1 MNQMRNF
8 LIFAWLMVAALLWM
22 NWTKERSAP
31 PTPTQIAQTAAAA
44 TPPEGLP
51 VPAAPGAVPA
61 AVPAAATT
69 ATTAVPAAAIP
80 AANGTPPPVAQIGP
94 APAAAPLLTLSNDVL
109 RLTLDGG
116 NVRRAELLNY
126 RASRAPDAPL
136 VRLLDD
142 SAENFYIAQS
152 GWTSAQGAPSHQAG
166 FVAEQP
172 ATVLKL
178 ADGAKTI
185 SASFVWSGAGGV
197 SIRRTY
203 TLARGDYALKVRD
216 EVVNRSA
223 APWTGHIYRYLSR
236 VPHVIKRSMIS
247 PESFSFNGAVWYTP
261 TEKYEKRAYDKFVK
275 DGPLNITTD
284 GGWIALLQ
292 HYFFAGWI
300 PQADQKANFA
310 LASAGNQ
317 FGITATGPEFTVA
330 PGTQTSSE
338 ATLWVGPKLQERL
351 AEQAPGFERAL
362 DYGRLSF
369 LAQPIHWLLT
379 KLHGITGNWGWAI
392 MFLVLLLKL
401 ALYPLSAAQYRSAA
415 KMRKFQPRMQ
425 QLKERYGDDK
435 QKYQTALMELYKKE
449 KINPAGGCLP
459 ILIQMPV
466 FLALYWVLIESVELR
481 QAPWMLWIHDLTAR
495 DPFFILPLINMSVMW
510 YTQRLNPM
518 VGVDP
523 VQARMMQM
531 MPLIF
536 GVMFAF
542 FPAGLVLYW
551 VTNGTLGM
559 LQQLW
564 MMRQYGDKPTST
576 VEKA

>member
-1 MNQMRNF
+1 MNQLRTF
-8 LIFAWLMVAALLWM
+8 LIFAWLMVATILWM
-22 NWTKERSAP
+22 NWNKEQQAP
-31 PTPTQIAQTAAAA
+31 PTPTELAQAAAA
-44 TPPEGLP
+44 VTPPEGLP
-51 VPAAPGAVPA
+51 APAVPGVSVPGATPTETTAA
-61 AVPAAATT
+61 AVPT
-69 ATTAVPAAAIP
+69 
-80 AANGTPPPVAQIGP
+80 ANGQPPVAQVGP
-94 APAAAPLLTLSNDVL
+94 APATAPRVTLSNDVL
-109 RLTLDGG
+109 RLSLDGG
-116 NVRRAELLNY
+116 NVRRAELLKY
-126 RASRAPDAPL
+126 RQSRAPDAPL
-136 VRLLDD
+136 VRLFDD
-142 SAENFYIAQS
+142 GAENFYIAQS
-152 GWTSAQGAPSHQAG
+152 GWTSAQGAPSHQSG
-166 FVAEQP
+166 FAAEQS
-172 ATVLKL
+172 ATELKL
-178 ADGAKTI
+178 ADGAKTV
-185 SASFVWSGAGGV
+185 SAHFVWTGADGV
-197 SIRRTY
+197 TIRRTY
-203 TLARGDYALKVRD
+203 TLSRGEYALKVRD

-223 APWTGHIYRYLSR
+223 KPWTGFVYRQLSR
-236 VPHVIKRSMIS
+236 VPHVIKRGMTN

-261 TEKYEKRAYDKFVK
+261 KEKYEKRAYDKFVK

-292 HYFFAGWI
+292 HYFFTGWI

-317 FGITATGPEFTVA
+317 FGIAATGPEFTVA
-330 PGTQTSSE
+330 PGTQASTE
-338 ATLWVGPKLQERL
+338 ATLWIGPKLQEQL

-369 LAQPIHWLLT
+369 LAQPIHWLLA

-401 ALYPLSAAQYRSAA
+401 ALYPLSAAQYKSMA

-435 QKYQTALMELYKKE
+435 QKYQTAMMELYKKE

-466 FLALYWVLIESVELR
+466 FLALYWVLIEAVELR

-523 VQARMMQM
+523 VQARMMQL

-564 MMRQYGDKPTST
+564 MMRQYGDKSSPT

>member
-1 MNQMRNF
+1 MNQLRTF
-8 LIFAWLMVAALLWM
+8 LLFAWLILATILWM
-22 NWTKERSAP
+22 SWSKEQQAP
-31 PTPTQIAQTAAAA
+31 PTPTERAQAAAVVTA
-44 TPPEGLP
+44 PDGLP
-51 VPAAPGAVPA
+51 APSVPGAALPVTSPPTQLTPA
-61 AVPAAATT
+61 AVPAA
-69 ATTAVPAAAIP
+69 
-80 AANGTPPPVAQIGP
+80 NGQPPIAQAGP
-94 APAAAPLLTLSNDVL
+94 APAAAPRVTLSNDVL
-109 RLTLDGG
+109 RLSLDGG
-116 NVRRAELLNY
+116 NVRRAELLKY
-126 RASRAPDAPL
+126 RQSRAPDAPL
-136 VRLLDD
+136 VRLFDD
-142 SAENFYIAQS
+142 TAENFYIAQS
-152 GWTSAQGAPSHQAG
+152 GWTSSLGAPSHQSG
-166 FVAEQP
+166 FVAEQS
-172 ATVLKL
+172 ASELKL
-178 ADGAKTI
+178 ADGAKTV
-185 SASFVWSGAGGV
+185 SAHFVWTGAEGV

-203 TLARGDYALKVRD
+203 TLSRGEYALKVRD

-223 APWTGHIYRYLSR
+223 KPWTGFVYRQLSR
-236 VPHVIKRSMIS
+236 IPHVPKRGMTN
-247 PESFSFNGAVWYTP
+247 PESFSFNGAIWYTP
-261 TEKYEKRAYDKFVK
+261 AEKYEKRAYDHFVD
-275 DGPLNITTD
+275 DGPLNITTSA
-284 GGWIALLQ
+284 GWIALLQ
-292 HYFFAGWI
+292 HYFFTGWI

-330 PGTQTSSE
+330 PGTQTSTQ
-338 ATLWVGPKLQERL
+338 ATLWIGPKLQEQL
-351 AEQAPGFERAL
+351 AAQAPGFERAL

-369 LAQPIHWLLT
+369 LAQPIHWLLA
-379 KLHGITGNWGWAI
+379 KLHGFTGNWGWAI

-401 ALYPLSAAQYRSAA
+401 ALYPLSAAQYKSMA

-425 QLKERYGDDK
+425 QLKERYGEDK
-435 QKYQTALMELYKKE
+435 QKYQLAMMELYKKE

-466 FLALYWVLIESVELR
+466 FLALYWVLIEAVELR

-495 DPFFILPLINMSVMW
+495 DPFFILPLINMAVMW
-510 YTQRLNPM
+510 YTQRLTPM

-523 VQARMMQM
+523 VQARMMQL

-564 MMRQYGDKPTST
+564 MMRRYGDKSTST

>member
-1 MNQMRNF
+1 MNQMRTF
-8 LIFAWLMVAALLWM
+8 LIFAWLMVATILWM
-22 NWTKERSAP
+22 NWNKERTAP
-31 PTPTQIAQTAAAA
+31 PTPTKAAQAAVSA
-44 TPPEGLP
+44 TTTEGLP
-51 VPAAPGAVPA
+51 PPTMPGAVPA
-61 AVPAAATT
+61 ATPT
-69 ATTAVPAAAIP
+69 AAVPAVNGQVAA
-80 AANGTPPPVAQIGP
+80 AAQIGP
-94 APAAAPLLTLSNDVL
+94 APAAAPRMTLSNDVL
-109 RLTLDGG
+109 RLSLDGG
-116 NVRRAELLNY
+116 NVRRAELLKY
-126 RASRAPDAPL
+126 HTSRAPDAPL
-136 VRLLDD
+136 VRLFDD

-152 GWTSAQGAPSHQAG
+152 GWTSVQGAPSHQTG
-166 FVAEQP
+166 FVAEQS
-172 ATVLKL
+172 ATELKL
-178 ADGAKTI
+178 ADGAKTV
-185 SASFVWSGAGGV
+185 SASYVWTGAEGV

-203 TLARGDYALKVRD
+203 TLARGEYALKVRD
-216 EVVNRSA
+216 EVDNRGA
-223 APWTGHIYRYLSR
+223 KPWTGHIYRYLSR
-236 VPHVIKRSMIS
+236 VPHVLKRGMTN

-261 TEKYEKRAYDKFVK
+261 KEKYEKRAYDEFVE
-275 DGPLNITTD
+275 DGQLNITTD

-310 LASAGNQ
+310 LVTAGNQ
-317 FGITATGPEFTVA
+317 SGITATGPEFTVA
-330 PGTQTSSE
+330 PGTQASSV
-338 ATLWVGPKLQERL
+338 ATLWIGPKLPELL
-351 AEQAPGFERAL
+351 AKQAPGFERAL
-362 DYGRLSF
+362 DYGIFTF
-369 LAQPIHWLLT
+369 LAEPIHWLLA
-379 KLHGITGNWGWAI
+379 KLHVVTGNWGWAI

-401 ALYPLSAAQYRSAA
+401 ALYPLSAAQYKSMA
-415 KMRKFQPRMQ
+415 KMRRFQPRMQ
-425 QLKERYGDDK
+425 QLKERYGDDQ
-435 QKYQTALMELYKKE
+435 QKYQAAMMELYKKE

-495 DPFFILPLINMSVMW
+495 DPFFILPAINMAVMW
-510 YTQRLNPM
+510 FTQRLTPM

-523 VQARMMQM
+523 IQARMMQM

-564 MMRQYGDKPTST
+564 MMRQYGDKATAT

>member
-1 MNQMRNF
+1 MNQMRTF
-8 LIFAWLMVAALLWM
+8 LIFAWLMVATILWM
-22 NWTKERSAP
+22 NWNKERTAP
-31 PTPTQIAQTAAAA
+31 PTPPQAAVSA
-44 TPPEGLP
+44 TTTEGLP
-51 VPAAPGAVPA
+51 PPTVPGAVPA
-61 AVPAAATT
+61 AAPGVTVPAAAGQP
-69 ATTAVPAAAIP
+69 AVA
-80 AANGTPPPVAQIGP
+80 AQIGP
-94 APAAAPLLTLSNDVL
+94 APVTAPRVTLSNDVL
-109 RLTLDGG
+109 QLSLDGG
-116 NVRRAELLNY
+116 NVRRAELLKY
-126 RASRAPDAPL
+126 HTIRAPDAPL
-136 VRLLDD
+136 VRLFDD

-152 GWTSAQGAPSHQAG
+152 GWTSAQGAPSHQTG
-166 FVAEQP
+166 FVAEQS
-172 ATVLKL
+172 ATELKL

-185 SASFVWSGAGGV
+185 SASFMWTGAEGV

-203 TLARGDYALKVRD
+203 TLARGEYALKVRD
-216 EVVNRSA
+216 DVVNRSA
-223 APWTGHIYRYLSR
+223 KPWTGHIYRYLSR
-236 VPHVIKRSMIS
+236 VPHVLKRGMTN

-261 TEKYEKRAYDKFVK
+261 KEKYEKRAYDKFVE
-275 DGPLNITTD
+275 DGQLNITTD

-310 LASAGNQ
+310 LVTAGNQ
-317 FGITATGPEFTVA
+317 SGITATGPEFTVA
-330 PGTQTSSE
+330 PGTQTSSV
-338 ATLWVGPKLQERL
+338 ATLWIGPKLPELL
-351 AEQAPGFERAL
+351 AKQAPGFERAL
-362 DYGRLSF
+362 DYGIFTF
-369 LAQPIHWLLT
+369 LAEPIHWLLA
-379 KLHGITGNWGWAI
+379 KLHVVTGNWGWAI
-392 MFLVLLLKL
+392 MLLVLLLKL
-401 ALYPLSAAQYRSAA
+401 ALYPLSAAQYKSMA
-415 KMRKFQPRMQ
+415 KMRRFQPRMQ
-425 QLKERYGDDK
+425 QLKERYGDDQ
-435 QKYQTALMELYKKE
+435 QKYQAAMMELYKKE

-495 DPFFILPLINMSVMW
+495 DPFFILPAVNMAVMW
-510 YTQRLNPM
+510 FTQRLTPM

-523 VQARMMQM
+523 IQARMMQM

-564 MMRQYGDKPTST
+564 MMRQYGDKATAT

>member
-1 MNQMRNF
+1 MNQMRTF
-8 LIFAWLMVAALLWM
+8 LIFAWLMVATILWM
-22 NWTKERSAP
+22 NWNKEQNAP
-31 PTPTQIAQTAAAA
+31 PTPTQAAQAAVSSA
-44 TPPEGLP
+44 TVPEGLP
-51 VPAAPGAVPA
+51 PPAVPGAVPV
-61 AVPAAATT
+61 AVPT
-69 ATTAVPAAAIP
+69 ATTPAVNGQPAIA
-80 AANGTPPPVAQIGP
+80 TQIGP
-94 APAAAPLLTLSNDVL
+94 TPAASPRMTLSNDVL
-109 RLTLDGG
+109 RLSLDGG
-116 NVRRAELLNY
+116 SVRRAELLRY

-136 VRLLDD
+136 VRLFDET
-142 SAENFYIAQS
+142 AENFYIAQS
-152 GWTSAQGAPSHQAG
+152 GWTSAQGAPSHQTG

-172 ATVLKL
+172 ATEFKL

-185 SASFVWSGAGGV
+185 SASFVWAGADGV

-203 TLARGDYALKVRD
+203 TLARGEYALKVRD
-216 EVVNRSA
+216 EVDNRGTK
-223 APWTGHIYRYLSR
+223 PWTGHIYRYLSR
-236 VPHVIKRSMIS
+236 VPRVLKRGMTN
-247 PESFSFNGAVWYTP
+247 PESYSFNGAVWYTP
-261 TEKYEKRAYDKFVK
+261 KEKYEKRAYDDFVD
-275 DGPLNITTD
+275 DGQLNITTD

-310 LASAGNQ
+310 LANAGNQ

-330 PGTQTSSE
+330 PGTRASSA
-338 ATLWVGPKLQERL
+338 ATLWIGPKLPEQL
-351 AEQAPGFERAL
+351 AKQAPGFERAL
-362 DYGRLSF
+362 DYGIFTF
-369 LAQPIHWLLT
+369 LAEPIHWLLA
-379 KLHGITGNWGWAI
+379 KLHLVTGNWGWAI
-392 MFLVLLLKL
+392 MLLVLLIKL
-401 ALYPLSAAQYRSAA
+401 ALYPLSAAQYKSMA

-435 QKYQTALMELYKKE
+435 QKYQTAMMELYKKE

-495 DPFFILPLINMSVMW
+495 DPFFILPAINMAVMW
-510 YTQRLNPM
+510 FTQRLTPM

-523 VQARMMQM
+523 IQQRMFQM

-551 VTNGTLGM
+551 ATNGTLGM

-564 MMRQYGDKPTST
+564 MMRQYADKTPST
-576 VEKA
+576 DEKA